1 MSSEPESQ
9 KAALDRALH
18 HATEYLE
25 SMETRSVVTAATH
38 EELTE
43 RLDIELQDGSL
54 ATEQVIDELAARDG
68 DHDRRTDEVIDRIQ
82 AKGVTWFGGSNWRGT
97 RVMRVSVLNW
107 RTSERDVSGA
117 MEPVRQ
123 VLEELDG

>member
-1 MSSEPESQ
+1 
-9 KAALDRALH
+9 
-18 HATEYLE
+18 
-25 SMETRSVVTAATH
+25 METRSVVTTATH

-54 ATEQVIDELAARDG
+54 AAEQVIDELAARDG
-68 DHDRRTDEVIDRIQ
+68 DHDRRTDEVIERIQ